1 MHWRTPRLHLSEGDG
16 YLSPDASQP
25 LRTSNRWP
33 LAALSLSLMLWGA
46 LLLFAT
52 FS

>member
-1 MHWRTPRLHLSEGDG
+1 MHWRTPRLHLNEGDG
-16 YLSPDASQP
+16 YLSSDASQP
-25 LRTSNRWP
+25 LRTWSWWP
-33 LAALSLSLMLWGA
+33 LAALLLSLMLWGA